1 MSKPLQPITC
11 TEVSEILG
19 KPGAPRMIDVREP
32 AEWVSDLGH
41 VAGSELIPLGTL
53 AQRAGE
59 LAGEARE
66 IVIICKSGMRAGK
79 AADFLAAQG
88 LKARV
93 MTGGMMAWNA
103 AGLPIN
109 RDQ

>member
-1 MSKPLQPITC
+1 MSKPLQPISC

-19 KPGAPRMIDVREP
+19 KPGAPRLVDVREP

-41 VAGSELIPLGTL
+41 VDGSELIPLGTVS
-53 AQRAGE
+53 QRAGE
-59 LAGEARE
+59 LSGEPRE
-66 IVIICKSGMRAGK
+66 IVVICKSGMRAGK
-79 AADFLAAQG
+79 AAEFLAAQG

-103 AGLPIN
+103 AGLPISK
-109 RDQ
+109 